1 MSGARSN
8 EATEGA
14 SDEREIDIIMK
25 DYYYD
30 HEALADE
37 PDL

>member
-1 MSGARSN
+1 MTTDKQPESQPEPS
-8 EATEGA
+8 
-14 SDEREIDIIMK
+14 EREIDQQLK

-37 PDL
+37 PV

>member
-1 MSGARSN
+1 MT
-8 EATEGA
+8 TEPTTEQEQN
-14 SDEREIDIIMK
+14 EREIDRALK

-37 PDL
+37 PV

>member
-1 MSGARSN
+1 MT
-8 EATEGA
+8 TEPA
-14 SDEREIDIIMK
+14 PDEDQDEREIDRELK

-37 PDL
+37 PE